1 VTEKK
6 PEFFSI
12 SVLLRSLPGKIR
24 MVNKRALFKILLTA
38 ILFLFTVLL
47 IGSRGHPFRYFS
59 TRCINYRQK
68 VYSRQLNDKVV
79 DYSAAAKLRGI
90 SPSSSGR
97 ELKRKISDGDLVKV
111 RSNRLYIVDK
121 LRFSHPA
128 VTPES
133 KVLLEEIGRRFREK
147 TSGNGLVGAR
157 FYITSM
163 TREKANLKMLSR
175 YNSNTS
181 RNSPHLYGNA
191 FDISYKRF
199 SARKMFLTNCD
210 TGFMKE
216 ALAEV
221 ISQLRDEKRC
231 WATYERN
238 QNCFHVVSR

>member
-1 VTEKK
+1 MLSFIRT
-6 PEFFSI
+6 
-12 SVLLRSLPGKIR
+12 LTGKILG
-24 MVNKRALFKILLTA
+24 VKKRALFEIVLAT
-38 ILFLFTVLL
+38 IVFLFLWLL
-47 IGSRGHPFRYFS
+47 IGSRGHPFSYLS
-59 TRCINYRQK
+59 TRCFNYRQK
-68 VYSRQLNDKVV
+68 EFSRQLNDRIV
-79 DYSAAAKLRGI
+79 DYSAAAKLRGS
-90 SPSSSGR
+90 SPSSSDR
-97 ELKRKISDGDLVKV
+97 ALNNKITEGDLVKV
-111 RSNRLYIVDK
+111 GSNSLYIVDRM
-121 LRFSHPA
+121 RFSHPV

-133 KVLLEEIGRRFREK
+133 KILLEEIGKRFREK
-147 TSGNGLVGAR
+147 TSRNGLISAR

-163 TREKANLKMLSR
+163 TRETDNLKMLRR

-199 SARKMFLTNCD
+199 SARKMFLTSCD
-210 TGFMKE
+210 MVFMKE

>member
-1 VTEKK
+1 MTEKNTTN
-6 PEFFSI
+6 FSVP
-12 SVLLRSLPGKIR
+12 SLLRSLSGKILR
-24 MVNKRALFKILLTA
+24 VNKRALLKVLFAGIIFLFILL
-38 ILFLFTVLL
+38 L
-47 IGSRGHPFRYFS
+47 IVSRGHPLRYFS
-59 TRCINYRQK
+59 RSCIDYRQK
-68 VYSRQLNDKVV
+68 DYSRQLNDRVV

-90 SPSSSGR
+90 SPSNSDR
-97 ELKRKISDGDLVKV
+97 ELHKKISAGDLVKV
-111 RSNRLYIVDK
+111 RSNRLYIVDR

-133 KVLLEEIGRRFREK
+133 KMLLEEIGRRFREK
-147 TSGNGLVGAR
+147 TSRNGLIGAR
-157 FYITSM
+157 FFITSM
-163 TREKANLKMLSR
+163 TRETDNLKMLSR

-181 RNSPHLYGNA
+181 RNSLHLYGNA

-210 TGFMKE
+210 TRFMKE

-221 ISQLRDEKRC
+221 ISELRDEKRC

>member
-1 VTEKK
+1 VTVKNTNY
-6 PEFFSI
+6 FSVP
-12 SVLLRSLPGKIR
+12 SLLRSLPGRIGS
-24 MVNKRALFKILLTA
+24 VNKRALLKIL
-38 ILFLFTVLL
+38 IIGIIFFFLLLL
-47 IGSRGHPFRYFS
+47 IGSRGHPLHYFS

-68 VYSRQLNDKVV
+68 EFSRQLNDRIV
-79 DYSAAAKLRGI
+79 DYSAAAKLRGF
-90 SPSSSGR
+90 SPSSSNR
-97 ELKRKISDGDLVKV
+97 ELNKKISEGNLVKV
-111 RSNRLYIVDK
+111 RTNRLYIVDR
-121 LRFSHPA
+121 LRFSHPV
-128 VTPES
+128 VTHES
-133 KVLLEEIGRRFREK
+133 KMLLAEIGKRFREK
-147 TSGNGLVGAR
+147 TSDNGLIGAR

-163 TREKANLKMLSR
+163 TRETDNLKMLSR

-181 RNSPHLYGNA
+181 KNSPHLYGNA

-210 TGFMKE
+210 TRFMKE

>member
-1 VTEKK
+1 VTKNN
-6 PEFFSI
+6 PGYFSLS
-12 SVLLRSLPGKIR
+12 SVFRSLVIKIR
-24 MVNKRALFKILLTA
+24 GVKKRLLFKLLLVA
-38 ILFLFTVLL
+38 IVFISLLL
-47 IGSRGHPFRYFS
+47 IVESRGRLLRYFS
-59 TRCINYRQK
+59 TKCLDYRQK
-68 VYSRQLNDKVV
+68 EFSSQLNDRVV
-79 DYSAAAKLRGI
+79 DYSAAAKLKGS
-90 SPSSSGR
+90 SPSSSEK
-97 ELKRKISDGDLVKV
+97 ELNNKISEGDLVKV
-111 RSNRLYIVDK
+111 RSCRLYIVDR

-128 VTPES
+128 VTPDS
-133 KVLLEEIGRRFREK
+133 KALLDEIARRFQEK
-147 TSGNGLVGAR
+147 TSINGLTGAR

-163 TREKANLKMLSR
+163 TRETGNLKMLRR

-210 TGFMKE
+210 TKFMKE

-221 ISQLRDEKRC
+221 ISQMRDEKRC

>member
-1 VTEKK
+1 MTEKK
-6 PEFFSI
+6 PASFSI
-12 SVLLRSLPGKIR
+12 SVLLRSLPGRIQR
-24 MVNKRALFKILLTA
+24 VNKQTLFKILLSS
-38 ILFLFTVLL
+38 IFFLFAVLL
-47 IGSRGHPFRYFS
+47 FGSRGHPFRYFS

-68 VYSRQLNDKVV
+68 VYSRQLNDRVV

-90 SPSSSGR
+90 SPSSSDR
-97 ELKRKISDGDLVKV
+97 ELRRKISDGDLVKV
-111 RSNRLYIVDK
+111 KSNRLYIVDRM
-121 LRFSHPA
+121 RFSHPA

-133 KVLLEEIGRRFREK
+133 KVLLDEIGRRFREK
-147 TSGNGLVGAR
+147 TSGKGLNGAR

-163 TREKANLKMLSR
+163 TRGKTNLKMLKR

-181 RNSPHLYGNA
+181 GNSPHLYGNA